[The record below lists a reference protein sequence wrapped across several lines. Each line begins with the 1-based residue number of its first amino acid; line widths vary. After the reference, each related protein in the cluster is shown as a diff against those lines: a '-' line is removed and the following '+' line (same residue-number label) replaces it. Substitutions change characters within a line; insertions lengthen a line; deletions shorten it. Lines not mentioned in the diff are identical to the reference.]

1 MAARARRRPSSA
13 SRSLPLLTSSS
24 LENLSFHVWISST
37 TVVHLGEAYRVVWRT
52 TYRVSQ
58 PLQSAFESDRGD
70 VHRDW
75 IAPRSWSSQRSW
87 LCCRA
92 RQ

>member
-37 TVVHLGEAYRVVWRT
+37 TVVHFGEAYRVVWRT

-58 PLQSAFESDRGD
+58 PLQFESDRGI
-70 VHRDW
+70 RE
-75 IAPRSWSSQRSW
+75 RQRGRTS
-87 LCCRA
+87 
-92 RQ
+92 